1 MRGQPVARP
10 SVEAERKEQILAA
23 TRKVVAERGFK
34 AMRVSDVAKLSGTST
49 GTIHYYF
56 ETKRDLMHAAFEW
69 NYMQSEER
77 RAAPLAGIT
86 DPPARLGALMRS
98 YLPQG
103 EVLLES
109 WNLWISLWI
118 EAIHDPDLQEL
129 NERVYGEWRRSMAV
143 IIREGQATGDFIDGD
158 SVTLANGLISMVDGL
173 AIQVVTGSRSMTV
186 ERMSEACELAVDLI
200 AAR

>member
-1 MRGQPVARP
+1 MARP

-56 ETKRDLMHAAFEW
+56 ETKQDLMHAVFEW
-69 NYMQSEER
+69 NYRKSEER
-77 RAAPLAGIT
+77 RAALLDGIN
-86 DPPARLGALMRS
+86 DPPLRIRALLRS
-98 YLPQG
+98 FLPEG

-109 WNLWISLWI
+109 WNLWIALWI
-118 EAIHDPDLQEL
+118 EAIHDSDLQDL
-129 NERVYGEWRRSMAV
+129 NERIYGDWRRSMAA
-143 IIREGQATGDFIDGD
+143 IIREGQATGDFIEGD

-173 AIQVVTGSRSMTV
+173 AMQVLTGSQSMTV
-186 ERMSEACELAVDLI
+186 ERMSEVCELAVSLI